1 MHCKNSA
8 YVSRICINQL
18 KAHRYVL
25 LVLIAAC
32 SALTGCAVVAVADAG
47 VSIVATGVS
56 TAVSVTGDVVKG
68 VAKAVTP

>member
-1 MHCKNSA
+1 MNKRV
-8 YVSRICINQL
+8 Y
-18 KAHRYVL
+18 RYTL
-25 LVLIAAC
+25 LVLISSC
-32 SALTGCAVVAVADAG
+32 NTLTGCAVVAVADAS

>member
-1 MHCKNSA
+1 MNKRV
-8 YVSRICINQL
+8 Y
-18 KAHRYVL
+18 RYAL
-25 LVLIAAC
+25 LVLISSC
-32 SALTGCAVVAVADAG
+32 NTLTGCAVVAVADAG